1 MDVRVLWM
9 RGILREGG
17 LPMSSYEIDT
27 KVKELRELH
36 DLDAEV
42 RAEIAAIEDL
52 LKAEMTERGTDE
64 LSGQEC
70 AVRWKTILSSR
81 FDSAAFKLSYAD
93 LFRQYSRA
101 TTSRRFLI
109 T

>member
-1 MDVRVLWM
+1 
-9 RGILREGG
+9 
-17 LPMSSYEIDT
+17 MSSYEIDA

-52 LKAEMTERGTDE
+52 LKAEMTERGTGE

-81 FDSAAFKLSYAD
+81 FDSAAFKLSHAD
-93 LFRQYSRA
+93 LFRPIQQGNHKPQVFDHIRGG
-101 TTSRRFLI
+101 TSV
-109 T
+109 